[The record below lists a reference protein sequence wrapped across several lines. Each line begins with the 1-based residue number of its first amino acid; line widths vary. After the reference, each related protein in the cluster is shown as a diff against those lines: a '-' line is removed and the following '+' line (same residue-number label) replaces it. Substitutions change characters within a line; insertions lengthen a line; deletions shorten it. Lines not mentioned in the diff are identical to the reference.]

1 MFPRRD
7 LQLLV
12 PLAMLI
18 TLGTAMALVPLRD
31 HVATEVIALLLAL
44 TVVAG
49 GILAGRAG
57 GIAAALMAAVGFDFF
72 FTQPYLSLK
81 IANGNDM
88 LTTLVLLVV
97 GLAVGSS
104 ARWEGNRAPAPV
116 SDSNALLRVLHVA
129 GEGCAE
135 DVELSVRAELL
146 RLLQLQDCWFT
157 RGTSTLTQLDDSG
170 HLRLSET
177 ARQAG
182 EVVLPVEGVAVPVM
196 WGDQLFG
203 YLEAIPIAGRVTSA
217 GSRKVAVAM
226 AQTLGLALAAEPA
239 AA

>member
-1 MFPRRD
+1 MARQRD
-7 LQLLV
+7 LQLLI
-12 PLAMLI
+12 PLATLI
-18 TLGTAMALVPLRD
+18 PLGTAMALVPLRG
-31 HVATEVIALLLAL
+31 HVSTDVIALFLAL

-49 GILAGRAG
+49 GVLAGRAG

-81 IANGNDM
+81 IADGNDV
-88 LTTLVLLVV
+88 LTTLLLLLV

-104 ARWEGNRAPAPV
+104 ARWEGSRVPPPV

-146 RLLQLQDCWFT
+146 RLLDLQDCWFT
-157 RGTSTLTQLDDSG
+157 RGTTTLTPIDDSG

-177 ARQAG
+177 VRQAG
-182 EVVLPVEGVAVPVM
+182 DAVLPVEGVAVPVM

-203 YLEAIPIAGRVTSA
+203 YIEAVPMAGRVTSA
-217 GSRKVAVAM
+217 RSRKVAVAM
-226 AQTLGLALAAEPA
+226 AQTLGLAFAAEPSA
-239 AA
+239 P

>member
-1 MFPRRD
+1 
-7 LQLLV
+7 
-12 PLAMLI
+12 
-18 TLGTAMALVPLRD
+18 
-31 HVATEVIALLLAL
+31 
-44 TVVAG
+44 
-49 GILAGRAG
+49 
-57 GIAAALMAAVGFDFF
+57 MAAVGFDFF

-81 IANGNDM
+81 IANGNDV
-88 LTTLVLLVV
+88 LTTLVLLLV

-104 ARWEGNRAPAPV
+104 SRWEGNRVPAPA

-135 DVELSVRAELL
+135 DVEMSVRAELL
-146 RLLQLQDCWFT
+146 RLLQLQDCWFA
-157 RGTSTLTQLDDSG
+157 RGATTLAQLDDSG

-182 EVVLPVEGVAVPVM
+182 DVVLPVKGVAVPVM

-203 YLEAIPIAGRVTSA
+203 YIEAVPMAGRVTSA

-226 AQTLGLALAAEPA
+226 AQTLGLALAAEPSA
-239 AA
+239 A

>member
-1 MFPRRD
+1 MVPRRD

-18 TLGTAMALVPLRD
+18 PLGTAMALVPLRG

-49 GILAGRAG
+49 GVLAGRAG
-57 GIAAALMAAVGFDFF
+57 GVAAALMAAVGFDFF

-81 IANGNDM
+81 IANGNEL

-104 ARWEGNRAPAPV
+104 ARWEGPHAPAPQA
-116 SDSNALLRVLHVA
+116 DSNALLRVLHVA

-135 DVELSVRAELL
+135 DVELSVRGGAL
-146 RLLQLQDCWFT
+146 
-157 RGTSTLTQLDDSG
+157 
-170 HLRLSET
+170 
-177 ARQAG
+177 
-182 EVVLPVEGVAVPVM
+182 
-196 WGDQLFG
+196 
-203 YLEAIPIAGRVTSA
+203 
-217 GSRKVAVAM
+217 AVA
-226 AQTLGLALAAEPA
+226 PA
-239 AA
+239 AGLLVHAWTRRR